1 VAIKSLGTHA
11 DTTKTCTPRG
21 PSEVL
26 FLCPRCR
33 GGITH
38 YPCSR
43 YDASKGGPCGYKPGS
58 FDAEEKERRRLEREY
73 RKQLKMQPG
82 ETAVEYLHRLLQWL
96 KDNNYKP
103 VEEAK

>member
-1 VAIKSLGTHA
+1 
-11 DTTKTCTPRG
+11 
-21 PSEVL
+21 VL

-73 RKQLKMQPG
+73 RKQFIWNPDT
-82 ETAVEYLHRLLQWL
+82 ETASEYAQRLSQWL
-96 KDNNYKP
+96 KDNKYNP